1 MEDFRSWG
9 TWIYQA
15 VCKWQLKDFWTWF
28 LFVLLWITHS
38 FSTVII
44 LMRVHTLT
52 QPVDVK
58 ICSAKTVSVVVL
70 VNEGCTHHPLYWYTN
85 VYIKQIA
92 NEFLKQ
98 LLYCQWCNIF
108 HEFILVV
115 FYPFISY
122 VSLKYDCVRDWVL
135 VQVLV
140 LAAVISC
147 EACRASCIVLRAL
160 MWVDYKYVQA
170 IKVPCIALCS
180 LLVKIL
186 VCIIQISSFIRV
198 PRVFFVA

>member
-1 MEDFRSWG
+1 MCMWSHFIWHFTLLINFVTFLFTGLWQGMEDFQSWG

-70 VNEGCTHHPLYWYTN
+70 VNEGCTLSCKTSP
-85 VYIKQIA
+85 
-92 NEFLKQ
+92 
-98 LLYCQWCNIF
+98 
-108 HEFILVV
+108 
-115 FYPFISY
+115 S
-122 VSLKYDCVRDWVL
+122 VL
-135 VQVLV
+135 VHKCIYKVNGKWVFETVAILSVMQHFSWVHFSCVLPFYFLCFFEIWLCTWLGACTSV
-140 LAAVISC
+140 GFSSC
-147 EACRASCIVLRAL
+147 HFMS
-160 MWVDYKYVQA
+160 
-170 IKVPCIALCS
+170 S
-180 LLVKIL
+180 L
-186 VCIIQISSFIRV
+186 
-198 PRVFFVA
+198 